1 MCRSKAE
8 GGRRCRG
15 GKSRKSSGAV
25 ARKTVGGSAP
35 RSPSGPRGPYGPA
48 PGPSGPRNRSGRTRR
63 SRAAVL
69 RDAQK
74 QLGDILD
81 AVINATPVN
90 SPTALLSAV
99 DAYVASQVADKITAT
114 LKAHGRP
121 RGSWRSHLLC
131 GALAAVARAMDVGQ
145 NAAETVVT
153 KGITSALVAGG
164 MPRPAAGLAGRAA
177 TDVLLKLTPI
187 GHWEAVRRAVG
198 LLAVSMCPNVANHPA
213 VENYCL
219 RPLASELLAP
229 AIQQE
234 LAESLPIRTP
244 G

>member
-15 GKSRKSSGAV
+15 SKGRKSSGAM
-25 ARKTVGGSAP
+25 ASKTVGGSAP
-35 RSPSGPRGPYGPA
+35 RGPSAP
-48 PGPSGPRNRSGRTRR
+48 PGPSGPPGPSRPRSRSGRMHR

-74 QLGDILD
+74 QLGDLLD
-81 AVINATPVN
+81 AVVNAAPVN
-90 SPTALLSAV
+90 SPTALVSAA
-99 DAYVASQVADKITAT
+99 DAEVASQVADKITAT
-114 LKAHGRP
+114 LKAHGHP
-121 RGSWRSHLLC
+121 KGTWRSHLLC
-131 GALAAVARAMDVGQ
+131 GALAAVARAMEAGQ
-145 NAAETVVT
+145 NAAKTVVT
-153 KGITSALVAGG
+153 KGITSALVAGRI
-164 MPRPAAGLAGRAA
+164 PRPAAALAGRAA
-177 TDVLLKLTPI
+177 TDVLMKVPL

-198 LLAVSMCPNVANHPA
+198 LLAVSTCPNVANHPA

-234 LAESLPIRTP
+234 LAESLPIRSAS
-244 G
+244 